1 MSLVRFRF
9 WAFQSEV
16 GGIGFRGPVV
26 CGCSSMVEHQPSK
39 LDTWVRFPSPAFGYG
54 ADILLS
60 IRSHICDSGVVGN
73 ARPCQGR
80 DRGFEPRLS
89 LFRPGHIVLVFC
101 CAGKA
106 LVSSTEHCVSVQG
119 DNAVDKG
126 LISYNSNRLRRIPEP
141 VFQERT
147 GACSYYFFF
156 YSEPVHRY
164 RQRVPFK
171 INDGTGGFL

>member
-1 MSLVRFRF
+1 
-9 WAFQSEV
+9 
-16 GGIGFRGPVV
+16 
-26 CGCSSMVEHQPSK
+26 MVEHQPSK
-39 LDTWVRFPSPAFGYG
+39 LDTWVRFPSPASD
-54 ADILLS
+54 AILHPL
-60 IRSHICDSGVVGN
+60 HICDSGVVGN

-101 CAGKA
+101 CTGRT
-106 LVSSTEHCVSVQG
+106 LVSSTEHSVSVQG
-119 DNAVDKG
+119 DNTDDKG
-126 LISYNSNRLRRIPEP
+126 LISYNTNRPRRIPDP